1 VKIKCLKRQE
11 FVVGGFTEPSG
22 SRKGFGALL
31 LGYFEKGDLIY
42 CGRVGTGFT
51 EETLSMLSQRLFS
64 LEQHEPPFKNPPTGR
79 EARGAH
85 WISPQLVV
93 DVEFTGWTDEE
104 ALRHPSYKGLREDKR
119 PDEVALEKEESPAGD
134 VPPVEKTEPARRGK
148 NTARTMTSGK
158 SSAKSKIAGVSL
170 SNPDRILYPEQGVTK
185 LQLALFYKEIA
196 DWILPHVVRRP
207 LTLVRCPQGHQNECF
222 YQKHLEEALPETM
235 RGVTIREK
243 EGEGIYIVI
252 DDLPGLISLVQLG
265 VLEIHPWGARDD
277 DVERPDMMV
286 FDLDPGP
293 DVPWDA
299 VIRAARLLHDRLDKL
314 RLTNFLKTTGAKGLH
329 VVVPLERRA
338 GWEEVKAFSKA
349 LVEDVVKAEPHNYV
363 ATMSKAKRK
372 GKIFIDYVRNSR
384 GATSIAAYS
393 TRARSGAP
401 VSTPIGWNELS
412 ADLPSDAFNIHNL
425 PARLRNLRKDPWE
438 SYFEVRQSIAQSM
451 KTRLGIT

>member
-1 VKIKCLKRQE
+1 L
-11 FVVGGFTEPSG
+11 F
-22 SRKGFGALL
+22 AL
-31 LGYFEKGDLIY
+31 ERD
-42 CGRVGTGFT
+42 
-51 EETLSMLSQRLFS
+51 ES
-64 LEQHEPPFKNPPTGR
+64 PFKNPPTGR
-79 EARGAH
+79 EARGVH
-85 WISPQLVV
+85 WVSPELVV

-104 ALRHPSYKGLREDKR
+104 LLRHPSFKGLREDKR
-119 PDEVALEKEESPAGD
+119 PDEVVREKEEPPPENIPAHGE
-134 VPPVEKTEPARRGK
+134 PRPQRKKTNSGK
-148 NTARTMTSGK
+148 EMTSKKKGGK
-158 SSAKSKIAGVSL
+158 SEVAGVSL

-185 LQLALFYKEIA
+185 LQLALFYQEIA
-196 DWILPHVVRRP
+196 DWILPHVVKRP
-207 LTLVRCPQGHQNECF
+207 LTLVRCPQGHENECF
-222 YQKHLEEALPETM
+222 YQKHLEEALPKTM
-235 RGVTIREK
+235 RGVPIREK

-293 DVPWDA
+293 DVQWDA
-299 VIRAARLLHDRLDKL
+299 VIGAARLLHTRLDDL
-314 RLTNFLKTTGAKGLH
+314 GLTNFIKTTGGKGLH
-329 VVVPLERRA
+329 VVVPLEPRA
-338 GWEEVKAFSKA
+338 GWEEVKSFSKA
-349 LVEDVVKAEPHNYV
+349 LVEDIVRAEPHNYV

-425 PARLRNLRKDPWE
+425 PARLRSLRKDPWE